1 MPQPAALRAQGQ
13 RESGL
18 NSRDT
23 FLADVDRG
31 LEPARGEGERCWV
44 LDPIDG
50 TKGFMT
56 GQGFVIGLALLD
68 ADGDA
73 LVGVMGVP
81 PEAEA
86 PPIMAAARGRGLRW
100 FNADGAAPV
109 SYEPPKPEWADGA
122 PADAPPWLISP
133 QSASASFVPF
143 GEAGAGLQT
152 LCCGSMIKYHACAAG
167 RVAGF
172 VQYEEELKTWD
183 HACGLI
189 CVAESGGAAT
199 DAQGGPVVF
208 PGRGFKVDGG
218 VVCAS
223 RWASPEVRQALL
235 DAAKRS

>member
-1 MPQPAALRAQGQ
+1 MPLTCKALHPSHQ
-13 RESGL
+13 
-18 NSRDT
+18 
-23 FLADVDRG
+23 
-31 LEPARGEGERCWV
+31 V

-68 ADGDA
+68 ANGDA

-81 PEAEA
+81 PETEA

-100 FNADGAAPV
+100 FNADGAAPL
-109 SYEPPKPEWADGA
+109 SYEPPKPDWADAA

-133 QSASASFVPF
+133 QSAAGGFVPF

-208 PGRGFKVDGG
+208 PARGFKVDGG

-223 RWASPEVRQALL
+223 RWASAEVRQALL
-235 DAAKRS
+235 DAAKR